1 MARLSLFEW
10 LLSKAM
16 KAVEQDLRDFD
27 AIHAWAAQVGPALIS
42 GGDRA
47 AA

>member
-27 AIHAWAAQVGPALIS
+27 AIRRVGGAGRPSADL
-42 GGDRA
+42 GWG
-47 AA
+47 